1 MTVGIVVGIAL
12 VSILKRVKICQKF
25 IKRKFI
31 KYVTNKRSL
40 LILLNQNPVIN
51 LNYTLIMG
59 LQIKAK

>member
-12 VSILKRVKICQKF
+12 ASILKRVKICQKF

-40 LILLNQNPVIN
+40 LILLNRNPVIN
-51 LNYTLIMG
+51 LNYITFY
-59 LQIKAK
+59 KNKS